1 MKFLVLISLIFSNS
15 CSSYKEFQSLR
26 EEEAVPSKTVPYN
39 FDQTWQATLQ
49 VMQKFDLSSQSQ
61 ELGVIK
67 TRFIDNTVELNFA
80 DSFGKEESIKSAK
93 FKLIVSVKSQ
103 DRLTRAETKISI
115 YKRQMVEKEF
125 LQGSKPVR
133 SDGNME
139 ATLLYR
145 IGRILD
151 LEKELNKLKAQ
162 KSKQLEES
170 L

>member
-115 YKRQMVEKEF
+115 YKRKW
-125 LQGSKPVR
+125 SKKNFFKVP
-133 SDGNME
+133 NLYE
-139 ATLLYR
+139 ATGIWRPLSCTGL
-145 IGRILD
+145 G
-151 LEKELNKLKAQ
+151 EF
-162 KSKQLEES
+162 
-170 L
+170 